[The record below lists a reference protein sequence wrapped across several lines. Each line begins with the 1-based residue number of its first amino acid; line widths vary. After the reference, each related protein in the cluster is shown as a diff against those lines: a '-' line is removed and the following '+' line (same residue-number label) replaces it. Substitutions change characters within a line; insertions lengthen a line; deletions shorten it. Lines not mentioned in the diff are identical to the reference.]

1 MTELAKILA
10 LSKIYQKGQTTVPVV
25 VRRMLKVEEKQ
36 HIAWVLEDGDIVVRK
51 GFYRV
56 VRRT

>member
-1 MTELAKILA
+1 MSKPGRVLAITR
-10 LSKIYQKGQTTVPVV
+10 IYLKGQTTVPVV
-25 VRRMLKVEEKQ
+25 VRRMLKLGEKEYM
-36 HIAWVLEDGDIVVRK
+36 AWVLEDGDIVVRK